1 VIQTPIGVFAAF
13 RDAHVMITG
22 GVGLIG
28 SALARRLAALGAE
41 VLLVDSMVGEAG
53 ANLANIA
60 DIKERVR
67 LNIADIR
74 DAAALASLA
83 VRPGF
88 PVRPRRPDQPSRFD
102 DRAGA

>member
-1 VIQTPIGVFAAF
+1 VNPDSDRRFAAF

-60 DIKERVR
+60 DIRSGCGSTSPISATRPHCVTCCPAR
-67 LNIADIR
+67 ISCSTSPARPAISIR
-74 DAAALASLA
+74 
-83 VRPGF
+83 
-88 PVRPRRPDQPSRFD
+88 
-102 DRAGA
+102 